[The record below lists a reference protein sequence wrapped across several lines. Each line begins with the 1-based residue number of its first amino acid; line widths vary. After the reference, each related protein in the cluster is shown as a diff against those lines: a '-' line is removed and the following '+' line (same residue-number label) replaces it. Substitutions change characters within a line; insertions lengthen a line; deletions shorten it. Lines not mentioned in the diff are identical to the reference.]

1 MSEAELT
8 QIAVRALDPELELE
22 RVIVERDRVALA
34 TQASSSLESATRL
47 TLIALCDGNAG
58 VASLPADS
66 NATALEEAVELAHER
81 AEWKAEQNG
90 LGPLGDALPQLEPRT
105 HSAFDPAT
113 ATADPGLLASLAQ
126 ASAADHPGTT
136 LELVAASLETLVTG
150 PDCDPVHDRRTLARA
165 TATTVSAGRCS
176 SASHSVSELD
186 CELYARMAFM
196 HGEFGIP
203 AIVAEQL
210 PAVLGSE
217 ALAAIIDFIAAEF
230 VADNPSGIELGATIA
245 AGLVTLSEL
254 PTLAGTLG
262 RSLDSEGSRTSDT
275 TLIKGGTAHALVGD
289 LLATGGGTGNARSA
303 FAIWDP
309 PRPANLVLDAGLAED
324 ERELAKADDCLLISA
339 IESLA
344 RQADGTIS
352 ASTSAAER
360 KLGGEVIFVGPLEIN
375 LPRYGG
381 LEAITELT
389 ARQDL
394 HAFGKLASP
403 REWRSVL
410 CPSALVETVSLLAE
424 G

>member
-1 MSEAELT
+1 MSDAELT
-8 QIAVRALDPELELE
+8 EIAARALDPELELA

-34 TQASSSLESATRL
+34 TQASSKLETATRL
-47 TLIALCDGNAG
+47 TLVALCEGNPG
-58 VASLPADS
+58 VASLPANS
-66 NATALEEAVELAHER
+66 NANALEEAVELAHER

-90 LGPLGDALPQLEPRT
+90 QGPLGDALPQPDSRI

-113 ATADPGLLASLAQ
+113 ATADPGLLAALAQ

-136 LELVAASLETLVTG
+136 VELVAASLETLVTG

-196 HGEFGIP
+196 HGEYGIP
-203 AIVAEQL
+203 AVVAEQL
-210 PAVLGSE
+210 PAVIGSE

-230 VADNPSGIELGATIA
+230 VADNPSGINLGAAIA
-245 AGLVTLSEL
+245 AGGVTLSEL
-254 PTLAGTLG
+254 PTLAGTLA
-262 RSLDSEGSRTSDT
+262 RSLDNEGSTVSDT
-275 TLIKGGTAHALVGD
+275 TLIKAGTAIGLVGD
-289 LLATGGGTGNARSA
+289 LLADGGGTGNARSA

-309 PRPANLVLDAGLAED
+309 PRPANLALEAGTAED
-324 ERELAKADDCLLISA
+324 ERELAQAADCLLISA

-389 ARQDL
+389 ARRDL
-394 HAFGKLASP
+394 HAVGKFRNP

-410 CPSALVETVSLLAE
+410 CPSALVESVSLLAE